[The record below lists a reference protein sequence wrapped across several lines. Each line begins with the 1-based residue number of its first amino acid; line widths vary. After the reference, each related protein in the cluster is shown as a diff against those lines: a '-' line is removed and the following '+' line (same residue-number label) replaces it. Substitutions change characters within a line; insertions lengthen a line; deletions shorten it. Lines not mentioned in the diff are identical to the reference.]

1 MSQSDNSKA
10 LIDALYK
17 KLEASIAANEDS
29 ASQEKILAQIK
40 QIKDS
45 QVSQF
50 NSINTMSDSLKKNV
64 SGTLNKFIDEMSS
77 SVNVVQSELDKS
89 KDRLSKIEELKNNK
103 LRMAEINTYYG
114 KQYRENT
121 NTMKTILYVCIPLII
136 LMILKKK
143 ELLPAVI
150 LNSFI
155 TIIVVVGGIIILK
168 KLITNTF
175 LRDNMNYDEI
185 HQLFNVPP
193 GSGPSV
199 IQYDEQQLMGTN
211 IVEDAE
217 TDADYLA
224 SKLGFGCIGSSCCSP
239 GMSYDETEKKCTIVE
254 PFNNM
259 LSNSYYSVS

>member
-10 LIDALYK
+10 IMDALYK

-45 QVSQF
+45 QVSNF
-50 NSINTMSDSLKKNV
+50 NSLNTMSNSLKKNV

-136 LMILKKK
+136 LIILKKK

-168 KLITNTF
+168 KIITNSY

-185 HQLFNVPP
+185 RPLFTTQTLP
-193 GSGPSV
+193 GPTV
-199 IQYDEQQLMGTN
+199 IQYDKAQLMGLN
-211 IVEDAE
+211 IVDDAKS
-217 TDADYLA
+217 DADYLA
-224 SKLGFGCIGSSCCSP
+224 SKLGFACIGSSCCSP
-239 GMSYDETEKKCTIVE
+239 GMSYDETEKKCTVVE
-254 PFNNM
+254 PFNNGGGQTF
-259 LSNSYYSVS
+259 SPVN